1 MTETKATI
9 IRRKSLT
16 HNVIEFI
23 IETETPLSYTPG
35 QFFMLKLQTPEGQV
49 QYRSYS
55 ITHTSHTTFPSQLGM
70 VIKLIDGGL
79 ASEYMRHKK
88 PGDEV
93 IIRGASGIFT
103 FKSEEVEVVHML
115 CTGTGVVPL
124 LAMTKDQLTKGTRS
138 QLYLYFG
145 NRYRVDIFW
154 DDVLEELKAQ
164 YPNFDYTITLSKPD
178 AMWHGQ
184 KGYVTG
190 LISAAMQPDHHYYL
204 CGLPEMI
211 EEAKQQLFNQGVPKE
226 HIFEEKYTSVGELL
240 KKRKNI
246 TE

>member
-16 HNVIEFI
+16 HNVIEFTL
-23 IETETPLSYTPG
+23 ETETPLSYTPG

-55 ITHTSHTTFPSQLGM
+55 IAHTSHSSQLGM

-88 PGDEV
+88 SGDEI

-103 FKSEEVEVVHML
+103 FTSKEAPVVHML
-115 CTGTGVVPL
+115 CTGTGIVPL
-124 LAMTKDQLTKGTRS
+124 LAMITSQLAEGNIS

-154 DDVLEELKAQ
+154 DDVLEELKTQ
-164 YPNFDYTITLSKPD
+164 YPNFDYTIILSKPD

-240 KKRKNI
+240 KKRQTI
-246 TE
+246 A